1 MAMEFGN
8 IDLKGIIR
16 RRKVVFL
23 ASFGLIFFVCLVV
36 AFVLPPIYESKAM
49 IMIENQDIPEDF
61 VRSTITTYI
70 GERLHLLQQRI
81 LSYPKLLEIVKTFDL
96 YPELKSQGAMVTKIQ
111 KDITIRTVDVQLQD
125 RRTGGRGGSAAV
137 AFTLSYEHKNPEKA
151 QQVTDLLTS
160 FFVEEDQ
167 KTREQ
172 QAGTTTIFLEKE
184 LEELRRQVKENEERI
199 SQFKAI
205 NINQLPGS
213 TGVFQQMVFRLDQE
227 IFNTDNRIRNL
238 QEKLVYL
245 SSQIANI
252 DPLVPILTEGGKVA
266 ANPANRLKYLHLQLM
281 QLQAQLSDRHP
292 DILRLKSEIA
302 KLEQQVGESDTT
314 LEMRNRLQLIEK
326 ELAEAKAK
334 YGDRHPDVLRLSRE
348 ADLLEEKIVQQ
359 EVAGSS
365 TAALDERSD
374 NPGYMNIR
382 AQIIVT
388 ESEVGA
394 LREQRERAVK
404 QLLDYQQRL
413 EMAPFIDEQF
423 NALTLD
429 YENAKKQFNEVA
441 NKLHT
446 ARIAQEMDVS
456 ERGQRFRIDYPA
468 TLPDKPVKPNR
479 LLIILMGIVLGG
491 GCAVLLA
498 ALVEGLDSSI
508 KAPDEFESMLGVP
521 VLTTIS
527 LYDSPAHKRQRW
539 IRRLVMATSVIAF
552 VLVVS
557 LVVDRF
563 VIPLSEVWSTVE
575 DRLVEMGFPIEK
587 ESVTS

>member
-1 MAMEFGN
+1 M
-8 IDLKGIIR
+8 K
-16 RRKVVFL
+16 
-23 ASFGLIFFVCLVV
+23 
-36 AFVLPPIYESKAM
+36 
-49 IMIENQDIPEDF
+49 
-61 VRSTITTYI
+61 
-70 GERLHLLQQRI
+70 
-81 LSYPKLLEIVKTFDL
+81 
-96 YPELKSQGAMVTKIQ
+96 
-111 KDITIRTVDVQLQD
+111 KDITIRTVDVYLQD
-125 RRTGGRGGSAAV
+125 RRAGRRGGTAAV
-137 AFTLSYEHKNPEKA
+137 AFTLSFAHKNPEKA
-151 QQVTDLLTS
+151 KEVTDLLS
-160 FFVEEDQ
+160 KFFVEEDQ

-172 QAGTTTIFLEKE
+172 QAGTTTIFLERE
-184 LEELRRQVKENEERI
+184 LDELRRQVKENEERV
-199 SQFKAI
+199 SQFKAA

-227 IFNTDNRIRNL
+227 VINVDNRIRNL

-245 SSQIANI
+245 NAQIANI
-252 DPLVPILTEGGKVA
+252 DPLVPIMTESGQVA
-266 ANPANRLKYLHLQLM
+266 ANPANRLKYLRLQLI
-281 QLQAQLSDRHP
+281 QKQAQLSERHP
-292 DILRLKSEIA
+292 DIIRLRSEIA
-302 KLEQQVGESDTT
+302 KLEAQVGESDTT
-314 LEMRNRLQLIEK
+314 QEKIGRFSLLEK
-326 ELAEAKAK
+326 EIAAAKSK
-334 YGDRHPDVLRLSRE
+334 YGDRHPDVVRLSKE
-348 ADLLEEKIVQQ
+348 ADLLKRQIAQQ
-359 EVAGSS
+359 EGAESS
-365 TAALDERSD
+365 TPTVDERSD

-382 AQIIVT
+382 AQIIVA
-388 ESEVGA
+388 ESEMIS
-394 LREQRERAVK
+394 LLEQRERAVK
-404 QLLDYQQRL
+404 QLADYQQRL
-413 EMAPFIDEQF
+413 EIAPFVDEQF

-429 YENAKKQFNEVA
+429 YENARRQFNEVS

-508 KAPDEFESMLGVP
+508 KAPDDFESMLGVP

-575 DRLVEMGFPIEK
+575 DRLVEMGFPIDK